1 MNGQDPTNP
10 HQESAMPYSMP
21 DSIDALFDLLAVH
34 GGEDYHGEAVT
45 QLQHALQ
52 CALRAEQAGAAP
64 PLVAAALF
72 HDAGHLIHDLGE
84 DAAERGIDDVHEARG
99 AALLQTL
106 FGPSVT
112 EPVRLHVEAKRCL
125 CAIDAGYYEALSPA
139 SRTSLA
145 LQGGVMSAE
154 AAEMFLAMPFAGDAV
169 RLRRWDDQAKD
180 PVATTPPLDHYR
192 DILSRHALGRATAA
206 PSRG

>member
-1 MNGQDPTNP
+1 
-10 HQESAMPYSMP
+10 MPNSMP
-21 DSIDALFDLLAVH
+21 DSIDALFDLLAAH

-52 CALRAEQAGAAP
+52 CAHRAEQAGAAP

-106 FGPSVT
+106 FGPGVT

-125 CAIDAGYYEALSPA
+125 CAIDTGYYEALSPA

-154 AAEMFLAMPFAGDAV
+154 AAEAFLAMPFAGDAV

-180 PVATTPPLDHYR
+180 PMASTPPLDHYR
-192 DILSRHALGRATAA
+192 DILSRAALGRATAVTA
-206 PSRG
+206 GG